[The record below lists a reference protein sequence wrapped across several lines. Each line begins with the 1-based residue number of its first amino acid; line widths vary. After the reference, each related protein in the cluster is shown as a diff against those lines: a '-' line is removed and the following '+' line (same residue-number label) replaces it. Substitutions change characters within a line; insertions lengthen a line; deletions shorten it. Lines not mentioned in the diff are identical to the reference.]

1 MRISDWSSD
10 VCSSDLWLCP
20 TQGLW
25 HAGASRCPAPAWA
38 KCDSSHEFCAMQATR
53 SVRRGAGYRRV
64 ARERGAGVSVG
75 FVHLRLHTEYS
86 LTDGVVRVEPPKRKG
101 GGVGETLT
109 SRARSEARRGGNEC
123 VSQCRSRG
131 SPS

>member
-1 MRISDWSSD
+1 
-10 VCSSDLWLCP
+10 
-20 TQGLW
+20 
-25 HAGASRCPAPAWA
+25 
-38 KCDSSHEFCAMQATR
+38 MQATR

-101 GGVGETLT
+101 GGVGATLT
-109 SRARSEARRGGNEC
+109 SRADELQMPAVAITDQNNLFAVVEFYKSAE
-123 VSQCRSRG
+123 
-131 SPS
+131 SPGIKPTIRVDGCFAPVDQKSVG